1 MALDRLDSKRLDMTA
16 TSQKTSVHPDFAEEF
31 AAFTAKLRVEHLP
44 DDVIEMVKTDI
55 FDTLACAMAGITAT
69 GVSNLTE
76 TVMDWGGKPEA
87 TIWGTGVRVPAHH
100 AAWVNGMMSHAR
112 DFDDLHVSAS
122 LHAGVSVIPAA
133 IAAAEI
139 TPGATGADLV
149 AGIAAGLELASRLG
163 LATTVSILE
172 SGYLYTSLYGHFA
185 ATVAAARVMRF
196 DKEQTINA
204 LGIAYSQAAGTH
216 QVTRDS
222 SLTKRMQPGFAAKTA
237 LISVAMV
244 KAGITGARHT
254 FEGED
259 GLFMSYLHGNYNPAR
274 LRAGLGRRFDLLG
287 LSYKLYPCCGFAQ
300 VAIATARELRKKV
313 TANKIKRLTAYVN
326 RATHEIVGS
335 PIEVRRAPQ
344 TSVQAQFSIPY
355 TVACALLNDTVTLK
369 DFTDEGIR
377 NPQVRELSARIL
389 VEIDEDIE
397 RERPGNMA
405 PVRLV
410 AETDAGRL
418 EVRVDHPS
426 GSLENP
432 MTRADFD
439 LKMEGCLEISG
450 ISWPSDQIQQVR
462 TVIDELESASRGSVL
477 ITCLAPAQH
486 PVPQQEASNKT
497 IIG

>member
-1 MALDRLDSKRLDMTA
+1 MIAEA
-16 TSQKTSVHPDFAEEF
+16 QNAHAHPDFAEEF
-31 AAFTAKLRVEHLP
+31 AEFASKLTLEKIP
-44 DDVIEMVKTDI
+44 ADVLEMVKADI
-55 FDTLACAMAGITAT
+55 FDTLACATAGFTAT
-69 GVSNLTE
+69 GVSNLTR
-76 TVMDWGGKPEA
+76 TVADWGGKPEA
-87 TIWGTGVRVPAHH
+87 AIWCTDLRVPAHH

-112 DFDDLHVSAS
+112 DFDDLHVAAE
-122 LHAGVSVIPAA
+122 LHTGVSVIPAA

-139 TPGATGADLV
+139 TPEATGADIL

-163 LATTVSILE
+163 MATTVSLLE
-172 SGYLYTSLYGHFA
+172 SGYSYTGLYGHFA
-185 ATVAAARVMRF
+185 ATAAAARVMRF
-196 DKEQTINA
+196 NKEQTINA

-244 KAGITGARHT
+244 KAGISGVRRT

-259 GLFMSYLHGNYNPAR
+259 GLFKSYLHGNYDPAR
-274 LRAGLGRRFDLLG
+274 LREGLGQRFDLLG

-300 VAIATARELRKKV
+300 VAIDAARELRTKV
-313 TANKIKRLTAYVN
+313 PASKIRRLTAHVN
-326 RATHEIVGS
+326 RSTREIVGT

-355 TVACALLNDTVTLK
+355 TVACALVNGAVTLK
-369 DFTDEGIR
+369 DFTEDGIR
-377 NPQVRELSARIL
+377 NPQVRDLSARIS

-410 AETDAGRL
+410 AETDEGAI
-418 EVRVDHPS
+418 EVRVNHAS
-426 GSLENP
+426 GSIEKPL
-432 MTRADFD
+432 TRADLD

-450 ISWPSDQIQQVR
+450 IAWPAGHVQRFRD
-462 TVIDELESASRGSVL
+462 VIEGLESAADTAAL
-477 ITCLAPAQH
+477 LDCITLPAK
-486 PVPQQEASNKT
+486 PQ
-497 IIG
+497 